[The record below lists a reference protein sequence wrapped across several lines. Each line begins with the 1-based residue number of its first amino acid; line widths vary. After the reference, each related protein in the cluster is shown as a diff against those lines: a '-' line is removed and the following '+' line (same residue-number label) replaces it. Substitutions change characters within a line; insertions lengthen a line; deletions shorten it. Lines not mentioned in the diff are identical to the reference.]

1 MVALYGYYGYG
12 YYYDPMYIL
21 IIISCVIALIAQV
34 KVKSTFNKY
43 SRVSSSKG
51 MTGAMVAEQLLR
63 SQGIYDVSIQ
73 RVSGSLTDNYDPRTK
88 VLSLSEDVYGVN
100 SVSAVSVACHEAGHA
115 IQHARGYIP
124 LKIRNGIVPVVNFA
138 SKLTWPLLL
147 IGIVLLAAGSF
158 EMSYWGNMLFNIGV
172 IAFIAIIVFH
182 LITLPVEFNASH
194 RAIVQME
201 QLALV
206 APEDIVGSK
215 KVLRAAAM
223 TYIAA
228 LAVAV
233 ANLLRILAIR
243 GRSD

>member
-1 MVALYGYYGYG
+1 MFLY
-12 YYYDPMYIL
+12 DTSFIIL
-21 IIISCVIALIAQV
+21 IPAMLFALAAQGMV
-34 KVKSTFNKY
+34 KRSF
-43 SRVSSSKG
+43 SRYARVRNG
-51 MTGAMVAEQLLR
+51 RNMTGAEAARRVLDSNGLR
-63 SQGIYDVSIQ
+63 DVEVRQI
-73 RVSGSLTDNYDPRTK
+73 RGSLTDHYDPRTK
-88 VLSLSEDVYGVN
+88 VLNLSQDVYGVN

-124 LKIRNGIVPVVNFA
+124 LVIRNGIVPVVNFA

-147 IGIVLLAAGSF
+147 IGVVLLAAGSY
-158 EMSYWGNMLFNIGV
+158 EMNYWGNMLFNIGV
-172 IAFIAIIVFH
+172 IAFIAIIAFH
-182 LITLPVEFNASH
+182 LVTLPVEFNASH

-201 QLALV
+201 ELELV
-206 APEDIVGSK
+206 APEDLAGSK

-233 ANLLRILAIR
+233 ANLIRILVIR